1 MPQLSLLLALLPV
14 TLLGL
19 PAVFAQEIFQW
30 VDAEG
35 RVIYGDQPPHDG
47 EARTVEV
54 QPGPSPEAAQ
64 AARARA
70 EAAQRLADE
79 IATERRRREAEAA
92 AAAALRPAVPFHAE
106 GAPRFVITP
115 IMCTL
120 AGAPAGP
127 GHRGTRLQ
135 ANTRD
140 RPTSSQRPRK
150 SSGHPGVRLNSP
162 NRGAPPSSPS
172 T

>member
-47 EARTVEV
+47 EARSVEV

-92 AAAALRPAVPFHAE
+92 AAAALRAPVPFPAE
-106 GAPRFVITP
+106 RLPEVHYYPYYVRPRWHP
-115 IMCTL
+115 
-120 AGAPAGP
+120 GWSRPP
-127 GHRGTRLQ
+127 GHPTSRQIPAT
-135 ANTRD
+135 AP
-140 RPTSSQRPRK
+140 RPTS
-150 SSGHPGVRLNSP
+150 
-162 NRGAPPSSPS
+162 APARALATPACA
-172 T
+172 